1 MVSSLLYALI
11 ALATG
16 AQTESSVLYFQ
27 SSQCEP
33 CRQMEPALEQL
44 RQQGWNIRKIDAP
57 NQLEIARQYQIKNLP
72 TLVLLDADREV
83 DRIVGAA
90 TYDQIQSR
98 LTRVAARSRS
108 TPHLHA
114 SQSTGLAP
122 QSNPSPGQPSGLTN
136 VRPNNQPIVRGQS
149 PGQSSGP
156 TAGQLAGGSFPSNF
170 GSSTL
175 QGNDFPML
183 DNKPIQDRPPTSNNL
198 NSFSS
203 NTRRDAPPAATAAV
217 HAGGSASGSPAAQSQ
232 PAVSL
237 EAAIAR
243 ASDATV
249 RIKVEEPK
257 SIAHGTG
264 TIVAVHGSE
273 GLVLTCGHLFRDMLP
288 GSKLTVDMFAGTPR
302 QVNVPAELIDFKAK
316 EEDIA
321 LLAVKLP
328 VRVEPVPIL
337 AKGESIQPGQRVF
350 SFGCDHGNNPTRRD
364 TAITRINRYMGPA
377 NIEIEGAPAVGR
389 SGGGLFDM
397 QGRLIG
403 VCNAA
408 CNDENEG
415 IYAFADVIYNQLA
428 RAGQTALFQPNNTAS
443 FASSA
448 SNSLA
453 SSSLAS
459 NASSGTAQSS
469 LPSYAASQ
477 LGRSGAS
484 NASAAP
490 SPLTSGQLNSGH
502 LGSTNPGVSNTAIGQ
517 GSTNWPD
524 EDPRLAVAPSE
535 SNSTNSDR
543 GVTASGGSTQLVCI
557 VKDPATGKDRIL
569 TINQPSQA
577 LLQAIE
583 QQGQLAP

>member
-1 MVSSLLYALI
+1 MTRGERILQMVSSLLYALV

-57 NQLEIARQYQIKNLP
+57 NQLEIARQYQVKNLP

-90 TYDQIQSR
+90 TYEQIQSR

-114 SQSTGLAP
+114 SQTTGLAP
-122 QSNPSPGQPSGLTN
+122 QSNPLPGQPSGLTN

-156 TAGQLAGGSFPSNF
+156 TAEQLAGGSFPSNF
-170 GSSTL
+170 GGSTL

-183 DNKPIQDRPPTSNNL
+183 DNRPTQDRPPNSNNL
-198 NSFSS
+198 NGFSSS
-203 NTRRDAPPAATAAV
+203 NTRRDAVPATTAV
-217 HAGGSASGSPAAQSQ
+217 HGGVSASSSPAAQPQ
-232 PAVSL
+232 PAVTL
-237 EAAIAR
+237 EAAMAR

-337 AKGESIQPGQRVF
+337 PKGESIQPGQRVF

-364 TAITRINRYMGPA
+364 TTITRINRYMGPA

-389 SGGGLFDM
+389 SGGGLFDI

-428 RAGQTALFQPNNTAS
+428 RAGQTALFQPTSAGS

-448 SNSLA
+448 SNSLV
-453 SSSLAS
+453 S
-459 NASSGTAQSS
+459 NSPSGSAQAS

-477 LGRSGAS
+477 LGRSGSAS
-484 NASAAP
+484 TANA
-490 SPLTSGQLNSGH
+490 TGQFG
-502 LGSTNPGVSNTAIGQ
+502 TANPVGLSNTAVGQ
-517 GSTNWPD
+517 GSSNWPD

-535 SNSTNSDR
+535 SNLFNSTNSDR
-543 GVTASGGSTQLVCI
+543 GVSASAGSTQLVCI